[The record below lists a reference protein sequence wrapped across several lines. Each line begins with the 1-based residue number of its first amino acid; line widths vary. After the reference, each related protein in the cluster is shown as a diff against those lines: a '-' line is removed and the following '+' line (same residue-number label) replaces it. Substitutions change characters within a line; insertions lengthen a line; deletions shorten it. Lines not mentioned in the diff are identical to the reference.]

1 MNDRTESPGRREFLG
16 YSAATA
22 LLLSRFATAWAGE
35 TGTPTAVAIERALR
49 DLAESVDGDL
59 LLPGDPRFEPVRN
72 IGWNVIVPERQP
84 DLIVRA
90 ANQSDVVRTLAFA
103 RAQQRRVAV
112 RGGGHSWCASAV
124 RDGGVMLDLGHLNS
138 ISIDP
143 VSATA
148 SVGPTVRGTELLREL
163 APHGLAFPVAYC
175 PTVPLGGFLL
185 NGGNGL
191 NYNRWGSACSN
202 VLAIDLVLAD
212 GREVTVSSE
221 EYPDLFWAARGAG
234 PGFFAVATRFHLA
247 LRPLPRALTLS
258 SFVFPADEIPTACEL
273 VDDLSGRVAR
283 DLNLVLGIASAP
295 RDAAGSHG
303 VTANILGVAFV
314 DSSDEAAAVLAPL
327 NDDPRVKRALA
338 STINAPGDLNGL
350 HAAVGAALPGGYRY
364 AADNIWSN
372 QPLATV
378 LEGVAEHYATAPS
391 PVSNLMVPVFHPDF
405 SLDGTAHSM
414 WGRHLVYEYAI
425 WTDPA
430 TDAANQAWHAGVM
443 ALIDPHRVGRYVGE
457 ADLTRSRESA
467 RECYAPEAW
476 DRLRALRGT
485 YDPDGLFFDYLGMA

>member
-1 MNDRTESPGRREFLG
+1 MTDPLESPGRREFLG
-16 YSAATA
+16 YSAATS
-22 LLLSRFATAWAGE
+22 LLLSRFATVWAGE
-35 TGTPTAVAIERALR
+35 TGTPTAAATERALR

-59 LLPGDPRFEPVRN
+59 LLPGDALFEPVRN
-72 IGWNVIVPERQP
+72 IGWNVMVPKRQP
-84 DLIVRA
+84 DLIVRV

-103 RAQQRRVAV
+103 RAQKRQVVV

-124 RDGGVMLDLGHLNS
+124 REGGIMLDLGRLNT
-138 ISIDP
+138 ISLDP
-143 VSATA
+143 ASATA
-148 SVGPTVRGTELLREL
+148 SVGPTARGTELLHEL

-212 GREVTVSSE
+212 GREVTVSRD

-258 SFVFPADEIPTACEL
+258 SFVFPYAEISTACQL
-273 VDDLSGRVAR
+273 VDDLSARVSR
-283 DLNLVLGIASAP
+283 DVNLVLGITSAP
-295 RDAAGSHG
+295 VDTARSNG

-314 DSSDEAAAVLAPL
+314 DTSDEAASVLAPL
-327 NDDPRVKRALA
+327 NDDPRVKRALS
-338 STINAPGDLNGL
+338 STINAPSDLNAL
-350 HAAVGAALPGGYRY
+350 HGAVGSALPGGYRY

-372 QPLATV
+372 QPLTTV
-378 LEGVAEHYATAPS
+378 LEGMAEHYATAPS
-391 PVSNLMVPVFHPDF
+391 SVSNIMAPCFHPDF

-414 WGRHLVYEYAI
+414 WGRQLVYQYAI

-430 TDAANQAWHAGVM
+430 TDTANQAWHAGVM
-443 ALIDPHRVGRYVGE
+443 ALLDPHMVGRYVGE
-457 ADLTRSRESA
+457 ADLTRSRDSA

-476 DRLRALRGT
+476 ERLRTLRGI
-485 YDPDGLFFDYLGMA
+485 YDPEGLFFDYLGMA